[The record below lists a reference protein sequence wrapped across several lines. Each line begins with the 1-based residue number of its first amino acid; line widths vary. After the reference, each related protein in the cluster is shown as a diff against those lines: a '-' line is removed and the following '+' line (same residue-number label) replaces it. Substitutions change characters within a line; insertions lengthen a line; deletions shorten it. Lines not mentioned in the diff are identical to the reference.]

1 MEKSYSVVKIR
12 TADLQ
17 LLIAAILS
25 VAAVEKQLALGPLA
39 HPSLLLEITRLLTPL
54 IILQLTLLYQIL
66 VTTRK
71 ARWQSLR
78 HVGKSLNLSSLR
90 KQ

>member
-1 MEKSYSVVKIR
+1 MEKSCSVVKIR

-17 LLIAAILS
+17 LLIVATLS
-25 VAAVEKQLALGPLA
+25 VGAVEKQLALGLLA
-39 HPSLLLEITRLLTPL
+39 HPSLLPEITRLLTPL
-54 IILQLTLLYQIL
+54 IILQLTLLCQIP

-71 ARWQSLR
+71 ARWRSLR
-78 HVGKSLNLSSLR
+78 HAGKSLNLSSLR